1 MHTTVINRQVK
12 DRLTPLPSFSHVK
25 IPSKFRWNE
34 DWISGKSKIE
44 DPENAIYDDLETSK
58 SQRS

>member
-44 DPENAIYDDLETSK
+44 DPENAIYDDLE
-58 SQRS
+58 